1 MSFDMFVDCVDV
13 EARVNRYLVR
23 NEEKKKKKVFWTQ
36 WTARTEVIPP
46 QGLRNETR
54 ESDWRAT
61 RTMRTGTVAGGAER
75 RRNETQPRQQ
85 PRPILD
91 CE

>member
-1 MSFDMFVDCVDV
+1 MLK
-13 EARVNRYLVR
+13 LVSTATS
-23 NEEKKKKKVFWTQ
+23 EEKKVFWTQ

-61 RTMRTGTVAGGAER
+61 RTMRTGTVAGGAGR

-91 CE
+91 YE